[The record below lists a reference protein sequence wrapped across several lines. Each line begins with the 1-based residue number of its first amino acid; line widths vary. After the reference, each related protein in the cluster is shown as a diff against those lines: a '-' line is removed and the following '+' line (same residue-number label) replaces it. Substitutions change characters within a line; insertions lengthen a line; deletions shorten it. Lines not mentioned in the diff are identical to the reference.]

1 MIKSLLAAALLIGS
15 TAQARS
21 LIPEISVLACK
32 SKQQFADYGYSV
44 ELRNLPTRPQGMGY
58 LVAVSTMTIAG
69 TRTEKEFAVERVVSR
84 PGAPM
89 YYVSN
94 SYSLA
99 VNYVTGQYPLPAEL
113 RGRNGLSVAMDC
125 YRTR

>member
-1 MIKSLLAAALLIGS
+1 MLLIGS

-21 LIPEISVLACK
+21 LIPEVTVLTCK
-32 SKQQFADYGYSV
+32 SKQQFADYGYTV
-44 ELRNLPTRPQGMGY
+44 ELRKLPTYPQGMSY

-69 TRTEKEFAVERVVSR
+69 TRTEKEFAVERVVPR

-94 SYSLA
+94 SYSFA

-113 RGRNGLSVAMDC
+113 RGRNGLQVALEC
-125 YRTR
+125 YRAR